1 MGFWLSLFNINITY
15 QNKNFKEKSPDSQ
28 LLVIRRSCPVSQEEY
43 FFYLLEKYAKP
54 SSVLILIQHILR
66 M

>member
-1 MGFWLSLFNINITY
+1 MCFWLSLFNINITY
-15 QNKNFKEKSPDSQ
+15 RDKDFK
-28 LLVIRRSCPVSQEEY
+28 EEY

-54 SSVLILIQHILR
+54 SSVLILIPHILR